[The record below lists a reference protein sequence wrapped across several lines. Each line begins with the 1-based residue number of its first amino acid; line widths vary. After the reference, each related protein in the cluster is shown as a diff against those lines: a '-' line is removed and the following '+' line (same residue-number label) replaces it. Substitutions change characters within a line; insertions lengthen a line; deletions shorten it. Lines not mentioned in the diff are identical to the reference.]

1 MVEEYRKIKGYKQYQ
16 VSNLGNV
23 INSKGLLIGSVSRGL
38 KTVAV
43 ELSTLVCS
51 WIY

>member
-38 KTVAV
+38 KTVACIINI
-43 ELSTLVCS
+43 LFN
-51 WIY
+51 II